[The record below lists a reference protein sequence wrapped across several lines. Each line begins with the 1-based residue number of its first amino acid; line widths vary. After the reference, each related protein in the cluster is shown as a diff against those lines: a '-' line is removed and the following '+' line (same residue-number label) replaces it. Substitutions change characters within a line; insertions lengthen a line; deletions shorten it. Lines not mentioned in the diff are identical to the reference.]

1 MSPDSS
7 LAPPPAAE
15 TSFRRVAIVF
25 AGGPAPAANA
35 VISAAAISFLR
46 NGIEVIGLKYGYS
59 GLIQFGPDHPM
70 QEGRDYLVVDQK
82 TLRRTRNSQ
91 GILIGTARDN
101 PGKMIS
107 DPDHLMDPERTA
119 PLRAVYEGL
128 CSLGVDALI
137 SIGGDD
143 TLKTANKLKL
153 FQDLLP
159 QDAHRIPVVHL
170 PKTIDNDY
178 SGIDFTFGYFTA
190 VGILADEIRNVVM
203 DAEAN
208 KAYFLVE
215 TMGRSAGWLAYGA
228 AISGEASLV
237 ISMED
242 IVGKYRDEETSANPE
257 TGNVETRSIM
267 NVKNVIDRIVKTMR
281 IREEQDRKQFG
292 VIAVAEGLAELLPE
306 KYLRGV
312 PRDDHGH
319 IVIAKIDLG
328 RKLANMV
335 SEEYQRQTGRV
346 KKITPLQLG
355 YESRCAKPHAFDVM
369 LGSQLGVGAYRALV
383 ENRLN
388 GVMVSVK
395 GQLELTYVPFE
406 QLVNPKTLVTTVR
419 YIQPGS
425 DFQQLARFLETY
437 VNER

>member
-1 MSPDSS
+1 M
-7 LAPPPAAE
+7 E
-15 TSFRRVAIVF
+15 TNFRRVAILF

-46 NGIEVIGLKYGYS
+46 NGIEVVGIKYGYS
-59 GLIQFGPDHPM
+59 GLIQFGPDYTLE
-70 QEGRDYLVVDQK
+70 EGRDYLLVDQK

-101 PGKMIS
+101 PGKLIFS
-107 DPDHLMDPERTA
+107 PAHLEDTERSA
-119 PLRAVYEGL
+119 PLRAVYDGL

-143 TLKTANKLKL
+143 TLKTANKLKMY
-153 FQDLLP
+153 QDLLP
-159 QDAHRIPVVHL
+159 QDAHRIPIVHL

-178 SGIDFTFGYFTA
+178 TGIDFTFGYFTA
-190 VGILADEIRNVVM
+190 VETLADELRNVLM

-208 KAYFLVE
+208 KAYFLAE

-228 AISGEASLV
+228 AIAGEASLV
-237 ISMED
+237 ISVED
-242 IVGKYRDEETSANPE
+242 IVGKFRSEEEVVDSQ
-257 TGNVETRSIM
+257 TGNVTKRPVM
-267 NVKNVIDRIVKTMR
+267 HMKNVITRIVDTMQ
-281 IREEQDRKQFG
+281 IREDQDGKKFG
-292 VIAVAEGLAELLPE
+292 VIVIAEGLAEFLPQE
-306 KYLRGV
+306 YLEGV

-319 IVIAKIDLG
+319 ISIAQIDLG
-328 RKLANMV
+328 RQMARMV
-335 SEEYQRQTGRV
+335 GEEYTRQTGNP

-355 YESRCAKPHAFDVM
+355 YESRCSKPHAYDVM

-383 ENRLN
+383 EDGLN
-388 GVMVSVK
+388 GVMVSIK

-406 QLVNPKTLVTTVR
+406 ELVNPETLVTTVR
-419 YIQPGS
+419 YIQSGS
-425 DFQQLARFLETY
+425 DFQMLARFLETY